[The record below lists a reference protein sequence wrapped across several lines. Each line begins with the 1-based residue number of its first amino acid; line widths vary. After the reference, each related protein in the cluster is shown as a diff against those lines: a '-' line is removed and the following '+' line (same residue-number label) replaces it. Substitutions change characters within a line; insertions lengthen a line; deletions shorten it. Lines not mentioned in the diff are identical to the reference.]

1 MTDLELVLSLLAIML
16 ILVVLARRINLADPI
31 VLLLAGLGL
40 AILPIWPEVEL
51 DPDIVFTVFLP
62 PILFAAAA
70 STSWRDFRRQF
81 APISFLAIGLV
92 LATMVCIA
100 AVAHTIIPGLNW
112 ASAFVLG
119 AIVSPPD
126 AVATVA
132 IVQRI
137 GVPRR
142 IVTVLEGESLVNDAT
157 ALVSYRFAVVAAVT
171 GVFSF
176 WEAGLNFVYDVAG
189 GLLAGFVIGRLVIWA
204 LPYLG
209 EQGGIVASFVAAFG
223 SYLVGESIESSGVLA
238 AVTAGLIYGRYLPV
252 VGNAQFRLQTRAV
265 WDQVVF
271 IINGLVFMLIGLE
284 LQPVIEGIVDY
295 SPGQLAW
302 YAVAICLTAIL
313 IRIVWVFSASYL
325 LRVMDGRVR
334 RSRSAPTMA
343 TSAVVAW
350 AGLRGVVTL
359 AAALALPRVTATG
372 APFDDRNLI
381 IFLAFSVIVATLLG
395 QGLTLG
401 PLVRRLNL
409 VHDDTAEQEEV
420 RARREANLAA
430 LQELDRLRAEAWTP
444 AGLALALQAQYQ
456 RRLDRLPSVSPTP
469 DQDGHPNP
477 SDQFEAQRRL
487 MHTVYNAEREA
498 IIRLRDAGEIS
509 DEVLQTITHEIDLAE
524 TRPIRL

>member
-1 MTDLELVLSLLAIML
+1 MTDLELVLALLAIML

-40 AILPIWPEVEL
+40 AALPIWPEIEL
-51 DPDIVFTVFLP
+51 DPNLVFTVFLP

-100 AVAHTIIPGLNW
+100 VVAQTIIPGLGW
-112 ASAFVLG
+112 APAFVLG

-157 ALVSYRFAVVAAVT
+157 ALVSYRFAVAAAVT
-171 GVFSF
+171 GAFSF

-189 GLLAGFVIGRLVIWA
+189 GLIVGYVIGRLVIWA

-209 EQGGIVASFVAAFG
+209 DDGGIVASFVAAFG

-238 AVTAGLIYGRYLPV
+238 AVTAGLIYGRALPV
-252 VGNAQFRLQTRAV
+252 VGSAQFRLQSRAV

-284 LQPVIEGIVDY
+284 LQPVVEGIVDY
-295 SPGQLAW
+295 SAGQLVW
-302 YAVAICLTAIL
+302 YAVAICLTAII
-313 IRIVWVFSASYL
+313 IRIIWVFGAGFL
-325 LRVMDGRVR
+325 LHILGGRIR
-334 RSRSAPTMA
+334 MSRSAPTLE

-359 AAALALPRVTATG
+359 AAALALPRETVTG
-372 APFDDRNLI
+372 APFTDRNLI

-395 QGLTLG
+395 QGLTLA

-409 VHDDTAEQEEV
+409 VHDNTVEREEEL
-420 RARREANLAA
+420 ARREANLAA
-430 LQELDRLRAEAWTP
+430 LQELDRLRTEAWAP
-444 AGLALALQAQYQ
+444 PGLATALQAQYQ
-456 RRLDRLPSVSPTP
+456 RRLDHLPTAKPKRH
-469 DQDGHPNP
+469 QDGRG
-477 SDQFEAQRRL
+477 DDADRFEAQRRL
-487 MHTVYNAEREA
+487 LRAVYNAEREA
-498 IIRLRDAGEIS
+498 VIRLRDAGEIS
-509 DEVLQTITHEIDLAE
+509 DEVLQAVTREIDLAE
-524 TRPIRL
+524 TRPIRT

>member
-1 MTDLELVLSLLAIML
+1 MTDLELVLALLAIML

-40 AILPIWPEVEL
+40 AVLPIWPEVEL
-51 DPDIVFTVFLP
+51 DPDLVFTVFLP

-100 AVAHTIIPGLNW
+100 IVAHAIIPGLDW
-112 ASAFVLG
+112 APAFVLG

-137 GVPRR
+137 GVPHR

-157 ALVSYRFAVVAAVT
+157 ALVSYRFAVAAAVT
-171 GVFSF
+171 GAFSF

-189 GLLAGFVIGRLVIWA
+189 GLIVGYLIGRLVIWA

-209 EQGGIVASFVAAFG
+209 DDGGIVASFVAAFG
-223 SYLVGESIESSGVLA
+223 SYLLGESIESSGVLA
-238 AVTAGLIYGRYLPV
+238 AVTAGLVYGRSLPV
-252 VGNAQFRLQTRAV
+252 VGSAQFRLQSRAV

-284 LQPVIEGIVDY
+284 LQPVVEGIVDY
-295 SPGQLAW
+295 SAAQLAW
-302 YAVAICLTAIL
+302 YAVAICLTAII
-313 IRIVWVFSASYL
+313 IRIVWVFGASYL
-325 LRVMDGRVR
+325 LRVLEGHVR
-334 RSRSAPTMA
+334 MSRAAPTLE

-359 AAALALPRVTATG
+359 AAALALPRETVTG
-372 APFDDRNLI
+372 APFTDRNLI
-381 IFLAFSVIVATLLG
+381 IFLAFSVIVATLLA
-395 QGLTLG
+395 QGLTLA

-409 VHDDTAEQEEV
+409 VQDDSVEREEV
-420 RARREANLAA
+420 LARREANLAA
-430 LQELDRLRAEAWTP
+430 LQELDRLRTENWTP
-444 AGLALALQAQYQ
+444 HGLATALQAQYQ
-456 RRLDRLPSVSPTP
+456 RRLDRLPSAQPKRHHHVH
-469 DQDGHPNP
+469 QDEA
-477 SDQFEAQRRL
+477 DRFEAQRRL
-487 MHTVYNAEREA
+487 LRAVYNAEREA
-498 IIRLRDAGEIS
+498 VIRLRDAGEIS
-509 DEVLQTITHEIDLAE
+509 DEVLQTVTREIDLAE
-524 TRPIRL
+524 TRPIRT